1 MKDSAFTKS
10 SRKWLEL
17 QKLGYEVI
25 TLDVAANS
33 AENLHSPAIWA
44 YLTML
49 ACRGLLRVLLGCP
62 PCRTF
67 SRLRRKAPGPRP
79 LRGRL
84 GLRWSLSNL
93 DPLEIEKANGDT
105 ALVLKMAALYEMMEE
120 SQPGANGF
128 LLEHPEDPHTYLGE
142 EESREMPSVWEWP
155 ELKAFAEKFN
165 LNLSLLIREN
175 VGTAEESQP
184 TF

>member
-1 MKDSAFTKS
+1 M
-10 SRKWLEL
+10 
-17 QKLGYEVI
+17 
-25 TLDVAANS
+25 
-33 AENLHSPAIWA
+33 
-44 YLTML
+44 
-49 ACRGLLRVLLGCP
+49 
-62 PCRTF
+62 
-67 SRLRRKAPGPRP
+67 
-79 LRGRL
+79 
-84 GLRWSLSNL
+84 